1 MKTRSGTKRPVPDWT
16 WDLSYIYQH
25 QLKEAGLVHGPGKG
39 LSGWTFFL
47 KDAPNRKLDDFS
59 GLEHALEQAGWLK
72 EQTEGEREAFR
83 RGPGQVP
90 GEDEGGDGGGG
101 GGAGDGAHCF
111 DLTKQIE
118 YNLF

>member
-39 LSGWTFFL
+39 LSDWTFFL

-59 GLEHALEQAGWLK
+59 GLEHALLEAGWLK
-72 EQTEGEREAFR
+72 EQTEEGEPKLLSNEVLEEFLEDMREEMEEEEEEPAM
-83 RGPGQVP
+83 V
-90 GEDEGGDGGGG
+90 
-101 GGAGDGAHCF
+101 
-111 DLTKQIE
+111 LTASI
-118 YNLF
+118 